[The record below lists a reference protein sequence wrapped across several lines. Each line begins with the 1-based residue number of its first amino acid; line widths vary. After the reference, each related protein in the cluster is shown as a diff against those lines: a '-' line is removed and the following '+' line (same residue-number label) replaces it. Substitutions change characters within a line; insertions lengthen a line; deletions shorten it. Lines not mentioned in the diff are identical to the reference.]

1 MTSADLDTPGTSPDS
16 ADSVVSA
23 EVVSNPVDVP
33 LSTTLVIPAW
43 RSLSAWCVLLVVFAV
58 AVSLDLWSKEWA
70 FRSVASQPVVLNY
83 EQVAN
88 NPSYGLPWHPGVTA
102 IAPDLLDF
110 HLVLNHGAVFGIGQ
124 GRGPLFIAFTVL
136 AVCTALWVF
145 GKHTSSRSH
154 LSHIGLALVL
164 AGGIGNMYD
173 RIAVG
178 AVRDFLHLFPHRE
191 LPWGLHWPGGSN
203 EWFPWVFNIA
213 DSELIAGMLLLMLA
227 IHLNE
232 RRQAVAAAR
241 AVATTSAST
250 KASASE

>member
-1 MTSADLDTPGTSPDS
+1 MTSADSDTPASTTDS
-16 ADSVVSA
+16 AALAGSEALTGSA
-23 EVVSNPVDVP
+23 HSAVTGSPEISAA
-33 LSTTLVIPAW
+33 SAIPAW
-43 RSLSAWCVLLVVFAV
+43 RSPAAWCLLFLVFIA
-58 AVSLDLWSKEWA
+58 AVSLDLWSKDWA
-70 FRSVASQPVVLNY
+70 FRTVAPQPVVLVY
-83 EQVAN
+83 EQVSG
-88 NPSYGLPWHPGVTA
+88 NPGYSLPWHPGVTA

-164 AGGIGNMYD
+164 AGGVGNMYD
-173 RIAVG
+173 RVAVG

-213 DSELIAGMLLLMLA
+213 DSELIAGMLILMLA

-232 RRQAVAAAR
+232 RRQAMAAAGAAAR
-241 AVATTSAST
+241 VV
-250 KASASE
+250 K

>member
-1 MTSADLDTPGTSPDS
+1 
-16 ADSVVSA
+16 
-23 EVVSNPVDVP
+23 
-33 LSTTLVIPAW
+33 
-43 RSLSAWCVLLVVFAV
+43 
-58 AVSLDLWSKEWA
+58 LDLWSKEWA
-70 FRSVASQPVVLNY
+70 FRTVAPQPVVLIY
-83 EQVAN
+83 EQVSG
-88 NPSYGLPWHPGVTA
+88 NPGYSLPWHPGVTA

-124 GRGPLFIAFTVL
+124 GRGPIFIAFTVL

-213 DSELIAGMLLLMLA
+213 DSELIAGMFILMLA

-232 RRQAVAAAR
+232 RRQAKLAAL
-241 AVATTSAST
+241 AVPPTTPG
-250 KASASE
+250 

>member
-1 MTSADLDTPGTSPDS
+1 MTSADSDTPASTPDS
-16 ADSVVSA
+16 AASA
-23 EVVSNPVDVP
+23 GSEALTGSAHSAVTGSPEI
-33 LSTTLVIPAW
+33 SAASAIPAW
-43 RSLSAWCVLLVVFAV
+43 RSPAAWCVLFLVFIA
-58 AVSLDLWSKEWA
+58 AVSLDLWSKDWA
-70 FRSVASQPVVLNY
+70 FRTVAPQPVVLVY
-83 EQVAN
+83 EQVSG
-88 NPSYGLPWHPGVTA
+88 NPGYSLPWHPGVTA

-164 AGGIGNMYD
+164 AGGVGNMYD
-173 RIAVG
+173 RVAVG

-213 DSELIAGMLLLMLA
+213 DSELIAGMLILMLA

-232 RRQAVAAAR
+232 RRQAMAAAGAAAR
-241 AVATTSAST
+241 VV
-250 KASASE
+250 K

>member
-1 MTSADLDTPGTSPDS
+1 MTPADSDTPASTTDS
-16 ADSVVSA
+16 AAPAVSEALTGSAHSVVTGSPKISA
-23 EVVSNPVDVP
+23 ASA
-33 LSTTLVIPAW
+33 IPAW
-43 RSLSAWCVLLVVFAV
+43 RSPAAWCVLFLVFIA
-58 AVSLDLWSKEWA
+58 AVSLDLWSKDWA
-70 FRSVASQPVVLNY
+70 FRTVAPQPVVLVY
-83 EQVAN
+83 EQVSG
-88 NPSYGLPWHPGVTA
+88 NPGYSLPWHPGVAA

-173 RIAVG
+173 RVAVG

-213 DSELIAGMLLLMLA
+213 DSELIAGMLILMLA

-232 RRQAVAAAR
+232 RRQAMAAAGAAAR
-241 AVATTSAST
+241 AV
-250 KASASE
+250 K

>member
-1 MTSADLDTPGTSPDS
+1 MTSADSDTPASTTDS
-16 ADSVVSA
+16 AASA
-23 EVVSNPVDVP
+23 GSEVPTGSAHSAVTRSPEI
-33 LSTTLVIPAW
+33 SAASAIPAW
-43 RSLSAWCVLLVVFAV
+43 RSPAAWCVLFLVFIA
-58 AVSLDLWSKEWA
+58 AVSLDLWSKDWA
-70 FRSVASQPVVLNY
+70 FRTVAPQPVVLIY
-83 EQVAN
+83 EQVSG
-88 NPSYGLPWHPGVTA
+88 NPGYSLPWHPGVTA

-173 RIAVG
+173 RVAVG

-213 DSELIAGMLLLMLA
+213 DSELIAGMLILMLA

-232 RRQAVAAAR
+232 RRQAKLAAL
-241 AVATTSAST
+241 AVPPTTPG
-250 KASASE
+250 

>member
-1 MTSADLDTPGTSPDS
+1 MTSADSDTPASTTDS
-16 ADSVVSA
+16 AASA
-23 EVVSNPVDVP
+23 GSEALTGSAHSAVTGSPQI
-33 LSTTLVIPAW
+33 SAASAIPAW
-43 RSLSAWCVLLVVFAV
+43 RSPAAWCVLFLVFIA
-58 AVSLDLWSKEWA
+58 AVSLDLWSKDWA
-70 FRSVASQPVVLNY
+70 FRTVAPQPVVLVY
-83 EQVAN
+83 EQVSG
-88 NPSYGLPWHPGVTA
+88 NPGYSLPWHPGVAA

-145 GKHTSSRSH
+145 GKHTSARSH

-173 RIAVG
+173 RVAVG

-213 DSELIAGMLLLMLA
+213 DSELIAGMLILMLA

-232 RRQAVAAAR
+232 RRQAR
-241 AVATTSAST
+241 ATAIAVQPTTPA
-250 KASASE
+250 

>member
-1 MTSADLDTPGTSPDS
+1 MTSAAP
-16 ADSVVSA
+16 AA
-23 EVVSNPVDVP
+23 FNA
-33 LSTTLVIPAW
+33 IPAW
-43 RSLSAWCVLLVVFAV
+43 RSPAAWCVLFLVFIA
-58 AVSLDLWSKEWA
+58 AVSLDLWSKDWA
-70 FRSVASQPVVLNY
+70 FRTVAPQPVVLIY
-83 EQVAN
+83 EQVSG
-88 NPSYGLPWHPGVTA
+88 NPSYSLPWHPGVTA

-173 RIAVG
+173 RVAVG

-213 DSELIAGMLLLMLA
+213 DSELIAGMLILMLA

-232 RRQAVAAAR
+232 RRQAKLAAL
-241 AVATTSAST
+241 AVPPATP
-250 KASASE
+250 E

>member
-1 MTSADLDTPGTSPDS
+1 MTPADSDTPASTPDS
-16 ADSVVSA
+16 AASA
-23 EVVSNPVDVP
+23 GSEALTGSAHSAVTGSPAI
-33 LSTTLVIPAW
+33 SAASAIPAW
-43 RSLSAWCVLLVVFAV
+43 RSPTAWCVLVLVFIA
-58 AVSLDLWSKEWA
+58 AVSLDLWSKDWA
-70 FRSVASQPVVLNY
+70 FRTVAPQPVVLVY
-83 EQVAN
+83 EQVAG
-88 NPSYGLPWHPGVTA
+88 NPGYSLPWHPGVTA

-213 DSELIAGMLLLMLA
+213 DSELIAGMLILMLA

-232 RRQAVAAAR
+232 RRQAR
-241 AVATTSAST
+241 ATAIAVQPTTPA
-250 KASASE
+250 

>member
-1 MTSADLDTPGTSPDS
+1 MTPADSDTPASTPDS
-16 ADSVVSA
+16 AASA
-23 EVVSNPVDVP
+23 GSEALTGSAHSAVTGSPEI
-33 LSTTLVIPAW
+33 SAASAIPAW
-43 RSLSAWCVLLVVFAV
+43 RSPAAWCVLLLVFIA
-58 AVSLDLWSKEWA
+58 AVSLDLWSKDWA
-70 FRSVASQPVVLNY
+70 FRTVAPQPVVLVY
-83 EQVAN
+83 EQVSG
-88 NPSYGLPWHPGVTA
+88 NPGYSLPWHPGVTA

-164 AGGIGNMYD
+164 AGGVGNMYD
-173 RIAVG
+173 RVAVG

-213 DSELIAGMLLLMLA
+213 DSELIAGMLILMLA

-232 RRQAVAAAR
+232 RRQARAAAI
-241 AVATTSAST
+241 AVQPTTPA
-250 KASASE
+250 

>member
-1 MTSADLDTPGTSPDS
+1 MTSADSDTPASTTDS
-16 ADSVVSA
+16 AASA
-23 EVVSNPVDVP
+23 GSEELTGSAHSAVARSPEI
-33 LSTTLVIPAW
+33 SAASAIPAW
-43 RSLSAWCVLLVVFAV
+43 RSPAAWCVLFLVFIA

-70 FRSVASQPVVLNY
+70 FRTVAPQPVVLIY
-83 EQVAN
+83 EQVSG
-88 NPSYGLPWHPGVTA
+88 NPGYSLPWHPGVTA

-173 RIAVG
+173 RVAVG

-213 DSELIAGMLLLMLA
+213 DSELIAGMLILMLA

-232 RRQAVAAAR
+232 RRQAKL
-241 AVATTSAST
+241 AVLAVPPTTPG
-250 KASASE
+250 